1 MSLHHLSGGFSGSLV
16 FRVKSRDMSG
26 HEQPMFVLKLGP
38 RTEIAQAPLAPS
50 SFDLLRWLMTLRV
63 WVV

>member
-38 RTEIAQAPLAPS
+38 RTEIAQVPSIPS
-50 SFDLLRWLMTLRV
+50 SLDLLRWLMTMRGG
-63 WVV
+63 VV